1 MIYFKGKAVFYP
13 EKNLDAIQQK
23 LLSST
28 DNQYVIVCF
37 CAAWCRTCKGF
48 ESQLEP
54 LVQKYPQHTFVWVDI
69 EEHEELLIDEDIED
83 FPTVLIQNKKGT
95 LFYGPLLPFAEHI
108 DRLLQQAE
116 TNPQYVTPV
125 ANFEQLVI
133 AATE

>member
-1 MIYFKGKAVFYP
+1 MFYP
-13 EKNLDAIQQK
+13 EKNLESLQK
-23 LLSST
+23 RLSSLAE
-28 DNQYVIVCF
+28 NQYVVVCF

-48 ESQLEP
+48 EAQINP

-108 DRLLQQAE
+108 DRLLLQAE
-116 TNPQYVTPV
+116 TNPHYVTPV

-133 AATE
+133 AASQ